1 MNFDEPEHI
10 GQLRD
15 TVRRFLKREV
25 PPERSSK
32 WDREDKIPVEM
43 LGRLGELGLC
53 MLVVPEEHG
62 GIGCDIQAMVM
73 VIEELARCNMALA
86 SLYLMNTVYGSLNV
100 VESGSDQQK
109 SELLPKL
116 AKGEI
121 LFAYGLS
128 EPDVGADLISVKT
141 RVQRDS
147 GRLILNGAKR
157 WCTGGDVA
165 DYILALVQSDD
176 TPDRRQNLTIL
187 LVPTRLPGI
196 TMSSVATMGAK
207 GLSTN
212 DVIFENV
219 ELSEEHILG
228 GAAGW
233 GRGWNM
239 LAGPTLEAEKIQ
251 LPALAIGIAGAAIDE
266 AWAYSQE
273 RAQFGK
279 RICGHQSVR
288 HMLADAKTKLHACKL
303 LLANAAWLIDAK
315 RPSAIETSMTKL
327 FVAETAVEIVLSCQK
342 ILGAYGYAE
351 GFHMER
357 YVRDIL
363 VMPIFGGSSAIQRN
377 NIANLLRLPKE

>member
-15 TVRRFLKREV
+15 TVRRFLEREV
-25 PPERSSK
+25 PPELSSK

-100 VESGSDQQK
+100 VESGSEQQK

-187 LVPTRLPGI
+187 LVPTRLLGI